1 MPETDIKTKKQ
12 KPIGIDLSTTSI
24 KLVQLDENN
33 ILAEYGIFDLP
44 AAANDTDIILGV
56 KSLLSKNFKGKDV
69 VMGLRGLD
77 VLTKLIKVKYGEYE
91 EVEKQV
97 EEIVKDILPV
107 DRNEVGVSWEV
118 IGQENEMV
126 DLLLIIIPNSV
137 IERYERLITGAG
149 LNILAAEINSLAIKR
164 ALNFESNQEV
174 KMVVDVHADETNIE
188 IYNRSILSLD
198 KTIAIGGMQITRNMS
213 KKMAISIPEAEKQK
227 RTNLS
232 VSEKIFNESYKSVAD
247 DVLAEVGRVMSMA
260 RLDYG
265 IKVDH
270 IGLSG
275 GDFNA
280 VELKEYFIKNLSEF
294 AKTEMSLPKAVESSL
309 NIDNNS
315 GDRLRLINAVG
326 LAMKF

>member
-1 MPETDIKTKKQ
+1 MPETDTKTKKE

-24 KLVQLDENN
+24 KLVSLDENN
-33 ILAEYGIFDLP
+33 ILEEYGIFDLP
-44 AAANDTDIILGV
+44 VSANDTDIILGL
-56 KSLLSKNFKGKDV
+56 KGLLAKNFKSKDV

-77 VLTKLIKVKYGEYE
+77 VLTKLIKVKYGEYD

-107 DRNEVGVSWEV
+107 DRNEVEVSWEV

-126 DLLLIIIPNSV
+126 NLLLIIIPNSV

-164 ALNFESNQEV
+164 ALDYDSNQEI
-174 KMVVDVHADETNIE
+174 KMIVDIHADETNIE
-188 IYNRSILSLD
+188 IYNQSVLSLD
-198 KTIAIGGMQITRNMS
+198 KTISIGGMQITRNMS

-227 RTNLS
+227 RTNTTI
-232 VSEKIFNESYKSVAD
+232 SEKIFNESYKPVGD
-247 DVLAEVGRVMSMA
+247 DILAEVGRVMSMA

-265 IKVDH
+265 IKVGY

-280 VELKEYFIKNLSEF
+280 IEFREYFIDNLSEF
-294 AKTEMSLPKAVESSL
+294 AKTELSIPKAVESSL
-309 NIDNNS
+309 NIDKNS

-326 LAMKF
+326 LAMKY